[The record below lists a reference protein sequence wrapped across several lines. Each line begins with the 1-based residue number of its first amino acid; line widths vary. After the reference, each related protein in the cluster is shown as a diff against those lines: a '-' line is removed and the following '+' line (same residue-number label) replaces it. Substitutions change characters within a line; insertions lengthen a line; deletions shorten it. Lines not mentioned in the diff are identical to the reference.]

1 MPEDWKKAHLA
12 PIFKKGHPKKAA
24 NYRPISLISIT
35 CKLLEH
41 IIHSNILTHFYSNN
55 ILTDCQHG
63 FRKQR
68 SCESQL
74 ISTCDDL
81 TKNIDHQIQTDM
93 ILLDFSKAFDKVPH
107 ARLMSKLRLMGID
120 GKTGSWIRE
129 FLADRSQRV
138 IVDGQSSLS
147 AGVLSGVPQGTV
159 LGPLLFLCF
168 INDIVTV
175 VDPGT

>member
-1 MPEDWKKAHLA
+1 MYLAPVYTILFQASLDQGSVPEDWKTAHIT
-12 PIFKKGHPKKAA
+12 PIFKKGDPKKAA
-24 NYRPISLISIT
+24 NYRPISLTSIT

-41 IIHSNILTHFYSNN
+41 IIHSNIMTHFDSNN

-93 ILLDFSKAFDKVPH
+93 ILFYWIFP
-107 ARLMSKLRLMGID
+107 KLLT
-120 GKTGSWIRE
+120 KS
-129 FLADRSQRV
+129 V
-138 IVDGQSSLS
+138 ILYY
-147 AGVLSGVPQGTV
+147 
-159 LGPLLFLCF
+159 
-168 INDIVTV
+168 
-175 VDPGT
+175 